1 MNYRSIHYLRAVA
14 ALMVVF
20 CHIEIPLA
28 RLGYQGSL
36 PGFLEGGVDI
46 FFVISGFVIFLS
58 IQSKSVSL
66 FEFYKRRILRIVP
79 LYWMVTTFLVLVAV
93 FAPQFLK
100 SVRFDTLHI
109 AASYAFL
116 PYPSPADG
124 LLYPILVPG
133 WTLNYEMLFYAA
145 FGLSLLSPPRWRIM
159 AISGMLM
166 ALPLLGL
173 VFRPASPGLIFATS
187 TILLEFLF
195 GVMIAWLLSNRTGSR
210 TGGAWLLLLGVPLFV
225 AAPVI
230 AQYIPLQRFVLL
242 GVPAGMIVAGA
253 LFVEKAV
260 ALPAWRLPRLLGDSS
275 YSLYLTHG
283 IVLSAMGQLWLR
295 LPFGNG
301 GFSLVAFGV
310 LAPLASVLG
319 GVVVYRLIDEP
330 LQKYFRSGANAKEG
344 RLAAQPVAAR

>member
-58 IQSKSVSL
+58 IQSKSVGV

-79 LYWMVTTFLVLVAV
+79 LYWMITTFLVLVAA

-145 FGLSLLSPPRWRIM
+145 FGLSLLLAPRWRIA
-159 AISGMLM
+159 AIGCMLIS
-166 ALPLLGL
+166 LPLLGL
-173 VFRPASPGLIFATS
+173 RFGPASPALVFLTS

-195 GVMIAWLLSNRTGSR
+195 GVLIAWALCNRSGSR
-210 TGGAWLLLLGVPLFV
+210 IGGTGLLLFGMLLFV

-230 AQYIPLQRFVLL
+230 AQHVPLQRFVLL
-242 GVPAGMIVAGA
+242 GIPAAMIVSGA
-253 LFVEKAV
+253 LLLEKVV
-260 ALPAWRLPRLLGDSS
+260 ALPAWRLPSLLGDSS

-283 IVLSAMGQLWLR
+283 IVLSAIGQLWLR

-301 GFSLVAFGV
+301 GFSLAAFSI
-310 LAPLASVLG
+310 LALLACVLG
-319 GVVVYRLIDEP
+319 GVLVYRLIDEP
-330 LQKYFRSGANAKEG
+330 LQKRLRAGAKTNRPIEQAI
-344 RLAAQPVAAR
+344 AAR